1 VEGEF
6 CCNRGDRLMSII
18 YHYTPSKM
26 SPHQL
31 KQMFVSKKGQ
41 SILDRI
47 VTDLEKRANKSSNQH
62 YLILGPRG
70 IGKSH
75 LLANLYYMIKETQS
89 LNSHWIPLWFSE
101 EEYSVISIR
110 DFVDRILEEISTVL
124 PGENDKVIDEIE
136 EFKRAMVLNTDDEEV
151 FKLTGAFIKDL
162 SKRLNKRFVV
172 IFENFN
178 MFLKDISSYEEKKLR
193 SLLMN
198 ETFLLFIVSAPTL
211 HSYLKEVADPQN
223 ALYNLFDVHYL
234 SELSFEE
241 SQELLKQQCLWD
253 NNIELCGVLEKEKN
267 KLKLI
272 HRFAGGTPRLML
284 MFYQLTDS
292 LQNLPDAER
301 AFDELLEELTPYF
314 QSRTGALSSQ
324 QKKILITFTQSMEN
338 LTPAEVG
345 KIIHL
350 PTNQVTAQI
359 KKLVEHGFLGIVAKE
374 GQKRGTLYELSE
386 RIYRYWYQSRTS
398 MGREWIAGLVEFISN
413 WFSMDEL
420 KRFKIEWEKKFQI
433 SFDKEE
439 KKCAQKRLDYVNN
452 SIKIKEDKFWDYLSK
467 VDELFES
474 GMFKEAVELLD
485 KALEITQTYDAFY
498 TKGLLLWWLDKFED
512 AIKCYDKAIKMKP
525 DYVPAYINKGA
536 ALISLG
542 KYEDAIIIHDKAIEI
557 WPASPIAYY
566 NKATALT
573 YAGRLK
579 EAILCYNEV
588 IKFNPDKFE
597 IYFEISICQLK
608 LNQNTEAQFNFEKGL
623 TLLFT
628 QKNKIELAS
637 FITYFYFVLKTREY
651 DFAKTVINTVI
662 KRISDLNKGHVKKLN
677 FESLSYFVTLIKF
690 LKTGDKNLLDRQPF
704 EIRQT
709 LKEMAEYISL
719 SNPSKPAKIKK

>member
-1 VEGEF
+1 
-6 CCNRGDRLMSII
+6 MSII

-26 SPHQL
+26 SPQQL

-47 VTDLEKRANKSSNQH
+47 VIDLKKRANKSSNQH

-101 EEYSVISIR
+101 EEYSVILIC
-110 DFVDRILEEISTVL
+110 DLAGRILEEISTEL
-124 PGENDKVIDEIE
+124 SGENDKVIDEIE
-136 EFKRAMVLNTDDEEV
+136 AFKSAMALNSDDEEV
-151 FKLTGAFIKDL
+151 FKLTTAFIKDL
-162 SKRLNKRFVV
+162 SHKLNKRFIV

-178 MFLKDISSYEEKKLR
+178 MFLKDISSHEEKKLR
-193 SLLMN
+193 ALLMN

-223 ALYNLFDVHYL
+223 ALFNLFDVHYL
-234 SELSFEE
+234 DKFSLQECL
-241 SQELLKQQCLWD
+241 ELLKQHYAID
-253 NNIELCGVLEKEKN
+253 KNIQLCGILEKEKN

-272 HRFAGGTPRLML
+272 HRFAGGNPRLML

-301 AFDELLEELTPYF
+301 AFDKLLEELTPYF
-314 QSRTGALSSQ
+314 QSRTGVLSSQ
-324 QKKILITFTQSMEN
+324 QKKILITFAKSMEN

-374 GQKRGTLYELSE
+374 GEKRGTLYELSE
-386 RIYRYWYQSRTS
+386 RIYRYWYQSRTRV
-398 MGREWIAGLVEFISN
+398 GRKWIAGLVEFISN

-420 KRFKIEWEKKFQI
+420 KRFKIEWEEKFQI
-433 SFDKEE
+433 SFDKKE
-439 KKCAQKRLDYVNN
+439 KKYAQKRLDYVNN
-452 SIKIKEDKFWDYLSK
+452 SIKIKEDKYWDYLSK

-474 GMFKEAVELLD
+474 GMFKEAIELLD
-485 KALEITQTYDAFY
+485 KALEIYQTYDGFY

-512 AIKCYDKAIKMKP
+512 AIKCYDKAIMMKP

-536 ALISLG
+536 ALIRLG
-542 KYEDAIIIHDKAIEI
+542 KYEDAIITHDKAIEI
-557 WPASPIAYY
+557 WPDSPIAYY

-597 IYFEISICQLK
+597 TYFEISICQLK

-628 QKNKIELAS
+628 QKNEIELDS

-651 DFAKTVINTVI
+651 DFAKAVINTVI
-662 KRISDLNKGHVKKLN
+662 KRISDLNKGHVQKLN

-719 SNPSKPAKIKK
+719 SNPSKPAK